1 MSMLK
6 RTDIF
11 LIKNL
16 APQRLSRIFN
26 QIKKYKH
33 MKKFIVKETRPAMA
47 TWTYEVEA
55 KSEDEA
61 VAKVFDEL
69 DVKKVDLAYNV
80 DFEADMGVEVDE
92 ETQVSDEVVTMVSF
106 TRQQLIEYTREIQE
120 RCKLAVTEAVND
132 AGIEGEEYTELEL
145 DYNNV
150 IQINF
155 DDRAFIKEIESVID
169 NAFET
174 DDDSVFDEAT
184 NVITFM
190 SKR

>member
-1 MSMLK
+1 MLK

-16 APQRLSRIFN
+16 ALQRLSRIFN

-33 MKKFIVKETRPAMA
+33 MKKFIVKEIRPAMA

-69 DVKKVDLAYNV
+69 DVQKVNLAYDV
-80 DFEADMGVEVDE
+80 DFEADMEVEVDE
-92 ETQVSDEVVTMVSF
+92 EAQAGDDKIMVSF

-120 RCKLAVTEAVND
+120 RCKQVTFEAIKNESFDFENMV
-132 AGIEGEEYTELEL
+132 ELEL
-145 DYNNV
+145 GYDK
-150 IQINF
+150 QISVEF
-155 DDRAFIKEIESVID
+155 DEDSLYREIECVID
-169 NAFET
+169 DAFET
-174 DDDSVFDEAT
+174 DDDSVLDEAT
-184 NVITFM
+184 NVIQFM
-190 SKR
+190 KKV

>member
-1 MSMLK
+1 
-6 RTDIF
+6 
-11 LIKNL
+11 
-16 APQRLSRIFN
+16 
-26 QIKKYKH
+26 

-55 KSEDEA
+55 KSESEA
-61 VAKVFDEL
+61 MAKVFDEL
-69 DVKKVDLAYNV
+69 DVKKVDLTYDV

-106 TRQQLIEYTREIQE
+106 TKQQLIEYTREIQE
-120 RCKLAVTEAVND
+120 RCKLTATEAVKN
-132 AGIEGEEYTELEL
+132 AGIDFDDMVELEL
-145 DYNNV
+145 DYNKT
-150 IQINF
+150 ISIEF
-155 DDRAFIKEIESVID
+155 DERSLYSEIESAID
-169 NAFET
+169 DAIET